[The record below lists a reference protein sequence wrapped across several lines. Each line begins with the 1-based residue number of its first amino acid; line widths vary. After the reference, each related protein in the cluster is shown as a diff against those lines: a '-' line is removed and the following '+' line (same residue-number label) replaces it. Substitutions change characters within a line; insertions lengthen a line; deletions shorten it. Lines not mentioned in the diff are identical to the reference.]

1 MTPAVTDALRAEI
14 ARRVAEAPPLREE
27 QRDNLRRLLA
37 AAPACGAPLLP
48 KAA

>member
-1 MTPAVTDALRAEI
+1 MRPVITDGLRAEI

-37 AAPACGAPLLP
+37 TAPACGVLP